1 MTRNPMRPS
10 SPDLDTLLQH
20 QEWVR
25 TLARHLVADA
35 SLAEDVAQQTM
46 VEAIERA
53 PKDLRAPRGWLL
65 RVARHAARGLMR
77 QERRRARREQAV
89 AAAQGRAATL
99 DAAAADPAVTVQRA
113 QAHKRV
119 VDAVLGLPEPYRTV
133 VLMRYFDDLDAT
145 EIARRLGRPLATV
158 RTQVQRGIER
168 LRAQL
173 EAEFGGDGAAWRAAL
188 LPLCGVPE
196 AAAEA
201 AGAAVGGLGLT
212 KILLLAAL
220 ALVAAWPVWVWIDG
234 SIPPSPPSAP
244 ATVDTMAR
252 AAGGRGDGATGAP
265 SATAERES
273 IAAAP
278 AIAPPP
284 PPSGLRGRVCTLDG
298 AFAAGVVVAW
308 QDPKAPK
315 LHGRVLV
322 HGNTHVDLDQPGLRE
337 VFALPDG
344 VLSFAAGYAPHDD
357 VVVALITGAPVP
369 RPRATTGPD
378 GRFVLDVPG
387 RLDELV
393 VEGGDHMIYGH
404 GRSPSGDERILVV
417 GPAVLVEGRVRD
429 ADAQPIE
436 DAFVH
441 TGYQL
446 DSMPGLGATLRDATG
461 YRSWNA
467 TTDADG
473 RFHLGLVPLVPSL
486 RVTVQKRGFDAVSLR
501 TSEIH
506 GPIECTLALEAPREL
521 PFVSGVVRHA
531 DGTPAVD
538 VRIEFGPD
546 RARTDAAGNFRL
558 QCTRRNEDKVLT
570 AWLPGFQP
578 CVREGIGELLQQD
591 AEAAT
596 RLELRLGGPALT
608 ITGRVLDAAGEGLAG
623 WRVVAVGSTFV
634 GNTDQLLEELVA
646 GECDAATDAEGRF
659 SLGGLMARDY
669 IVRAV
674 DPATLLVLE
683 SGAIAAGTGGI
694 ELCMGERPF
703 HGRLTGVV
711 VDRFGSAVVDATV
724 HLRAPL
730 LTGPVFSKSL
740 TRKDRVRADA
750 AGRFVLDRV
759 PRHGVELVVGGD
771 GITARHVVIDDG
783 VSDLRVEVV
792 RRVRFR
798 LRRLGGVAAECFR
811 VLDEQDQELWV
822 TAVRPGL
829 QFTHRRVRIDASTS
843 VYEVDDR
850 AVRIVFRAGD
860 EVVMTQPITLRAGD
874 VAEIAY

>member
-53 PKDLRAPRGWLL
+53 PKDLRAPRGWLA

-77 QERRRARREQAV
+77 QERRRARREQSV
-89 AAAQGRAATL
+89 AAAQVRAAAL
-99 DAAAADPAVTVQRA
+99 DAAAGDPAVTVQRA

-119 VDAVLGLPEPYRTV
+119 VDAVLGLPDPYRTV
-133 VLMRYFDDLDAT
+133 VLLRYFDDLEAT

-173 EAEFGGDGAAWRAAL
+173 DREFGGDGAAWRAAL

-201 AGAAVGGLGLT
+201 TGVAVGGLGLT

-220 ALVAAWPVWVWIDG
+220 ALVAAWPLWAWIDG
-234 SIPPSPPSAP
+234 PLPPSPPSAP
-244 ATVDTMAR
+244 ASVDTKVL
-252 AAGGRGDGATGAP
+252 AAGVRGDASTVAP
-265 SATAERES
+265 STTPERES

-278 AIAPPP
+278 AVAPPP
-284 PPSGLRGRVCTLDG
+284 PASGLRGRVCTLDG

-322 HGNTHVDLDQPGLRE
+322 HGNTHLDLDQPGLRE

-344 VLSFAAGYAPHDD
+344 VLSFAAEYAPHHD
-357 VVVALITGAPVP
+357 VVAALITGAPVP

-393 VEGGDHMIYGH
+393 VEGGDQMIYGH

-429 ADAQPIE
+429 ADGLPI
-436 DAFVH
+436 DDVYVH

-446 DSMPGLGATLRDATG
+446 DSMPGLATTLRDATG

-467 TTDADG
+467 RTDADG
-473 RFHLGLVPLVPSL
+473 RFHLGLVPRLTSL
-486 RVTVQKRGFDAVSLR
+486 RVTVQKRGFETLSLV
-501 TSEIH
+501 TSEIR
-506 GPIECTLALEAPREL
+506 GPIECTLAVEAPREM
-521 PFVSGVVRHA
+521 PSVAGVVRHA

-546 RARTDAAGNFRL
+546 RARTDAAGVFRL
-558 QCTRRNEDKVLT
+558 QCTRRNEEKALT

-578 CVREGIGELLQQD
+578 CVREGIGALLQQD
-591 AEAAT
+591 EESAT

-623 WRVVAVGSTFV
+623 WRIVAVGSTFV

-646 GECDAATDAEGRF
+646 GERDASTDREGRF
-659 SLGGLMARDY
+659 VLAGLMARDY
-669 IVRAV
+669 VVRAV

-683 SGAIAAGTGGI
+683 SGPVAAGTDGI
-694 ELCMGERPF
+694 ELRVGDRPF
-703 HGRLTGVV
+703 HDRLTGVV
-711 VDRFGSAVVDATV
+711 VDRFGSAVVDASV

-730 LTGPVFSKSL
+730 LTGPMFSKSL
-740 TRKDRVRADA
+740 TRKDRVRTDA
-750 AGRFVLDRV
+750 SGRFVLDRV
-759 PRHGVELVVGGD
+759 PRQGVEVVVDGD
-771 GITARHVVIDDG
+771 GITAKRVPATG
-783 VSDLRVEVV
+783 EETDLRIEVV
-792 RRVRFR
+792 RRLRFR
-798 LRRLGGVAAECFR
+798 LRRLGGVAADSFR
-811 VLDEQDQELWV
+811 VLDEHDQELWV
-822 TAVRPGL
+822 TALRPDL
-829 QFTHRRVRIDASTS
+829 RSVDRRVRIDPSTS
-843 VYEVDDR
+843 AYAVDDR
-850 AVRIVFRAGD
+850 AVRIVFHAGD